1 MYNFKCERIKS
12 QKITTFCFTTKEG
25 RKSGG
30 VGDIMAGA
38 ITETK
43 YYDDGAID
51 TVIEMITKNSL
62 DDLTPEQKAEFWERY
77 RSYDKSVE

>member
-1 MYNFKCERIKS
+1 MYNFKFERIKS

-43 YYDDGAID
+43 YDDGTSD
-51 TVIEMITKNSL
+51 TTVEMITKNSL
-62 DDLTPEQKAEFWERY
+62 DDLTPEEEAEFWEKY
-77 RSYDKSVE
+77 KSYDKSIE